1 MNLNRRISSKMMFV
15 LLFSSLPNASFSATE
30 FLCKE
35 VYSDKSSE
43 ELVQKVQKRNQSI
56 DKRTITKNT
65 VKGENGLLYFYGRGE
80 IFLDGKRCS
89 NQCPAVKYY
98 FHECLLEKMSETG
111 RSSKD
116 ESAIIVCS
124 MIACDP

>member
-1 MNLNRRISSKMMFV
+1 MILERRILSKMVFV
-15 LLFSSLPNASFSATE
+15 LLFSLLPNSSFSATK

-43 ELVQKVQKRNQSI
+43 ALIQRVQKRNPSI

-65 VKGENGLLYFYGRGE
+65 IKGENGFLYFYGNGE
-80 IFLDGKRCS
+80 IYLDGKRCS
-89 NQCPAVKYY
+89 IQCQAVKYY